1 MLLLVEVV
9 ALAVVA
15 AGVGLYA
22 VALHNMR
29 WLRDR

>member
-15 AGVGLYA
+15 VGLYT
-22 VALHNMR
+22 VALRNMR